1 MSVNFK
7 RQKSKKLFAVARHY
21 FNGDKTVKI
30 NQVLSK
36 EQLND
41 PTLFFE
47 VHETCVIFYKYIET
61 ERLETDEEY
70 YQRLNREFD
79 EYIRSQENIEN
90 TVFVTWD
97 LSALTVENK
106 HDDALDVLSKD
117 YNHKAELEWS
127 FQYQFDDKDN
137 PSPEDN

>member
-21 FNGDKTVKI
+21 FSGDKTVKI

-70 YQRLNREFD
+70 YQRLNKEFD
-79 EYIRSQENIEN
+79 EYIRSQGNVEN

-97 LSALTVENK
+97 LSALTVDNK
-106 HDDALDVLSKD
+106 HDDALDVLSRGKD
-117 YNHKAELEWS
+117 LKTEYEGS
-127 FQYQFDDKDN
+127 FQMFFDKDN